1 MLPPRQGGVLSLD
14 RCRLVPVLGGTFHG
28 SISCPFETRLLPHG
42 LRALLLGSAALLAV
56 LGGLSSAPAHAQSA
70 AFHYRPERAPAV
82 GTVWHF
88 AKSNRD
94 GSVPWHLDLFFASPT
109 RIEVV
114 KWAEGATDF
123 VEVHADLDFAR
134 AMPVVLQQWNTT
146 KAAREPRLWA
156 FLPADAGELRLSVAG
171 GPVLV
176 SHYTFAP
183 LQVWGFDLMGMAPM
197 FPHLAA
203 PDRPFEVTFLDPNR
217 PGSNG
222 APFVVERG
230 RFTPDGEETLD
241 GVVCRRYR
249 LAGPVFGDAVGTVW
263 LGKGDGSLRR
273 AEHALRTSTD
283 WTDFR
288 LVRVG
293 EEKMDGIAWES
304 FKLGLAE
311 AVRRTGGAPE

>member
-1 MLPPRQGGVLSLD
+1 MIPTATKAWLCSCSASSRYWRGAWAVL
-14 RCRLVPVLGGTFHG
+14 F
-28 SISCPFETRLLPHG
+28 PFVCFLSGLLP
-42 LRALLLGSAALLAV
+42 ASAQSQ
-56 LGGLSSAPAHAQSA
+56 SSAFQH
-70 AFHYRPERAPAV
+70 RPERAPAT

-88 AKSNRD
+88 TKSNRD
-94 GSVPWHLDLFFASPT
+94 GSMPWHFEVFFASPT
-109 RIEVV
+109 RVEVV
-114 KWAEGATDF
+114 KWLKGATDF
-123 VEVHADLDFAR
+123 VEVHADFDFAR

-146 KAAREPRLWA
+146 KAGREPRLWA
-156 FLPADAGELRLSVAG
+156 FLPADASELRLSVAG

-176 SHYTFAP
+176 SPYSLAP
-183 LQVWGFDLMGMAPM
+183 LQVWGFDLMGLAPM
-197 FPHLAA
+197 FPHLSA
-203 PDRPFEVTFLDPNR
+203 PERPFEVSFLDPNR
-217 PGSNG
+217 PGPGG
-222 APFVVERG
+222 APFMVDRG

-263 LGKGDGSLRR
+263 LGKADGTLRR

-293 EEKMDGIAWES
+293 EEKLDGIAWER

-311 AVRRTGGAPE
+311 AVRRAGGAP